1 LARELAPKLHSE
13 LDGASPF
20 IGKEGDMQIHQNP
33 DLRVLEVIAQSPGTA
48 LDDIVLECPDLTW
61 NQVFIA
67 IDRLSREGALKLTPK
82 GRGLY
87 TVHLSNDALQA
98 ARQQTII

>member
-1 LARELAPKLHSE
+1 
-13 LDGASPF
+13 
-20 IGKEGDMQIHQNP
+20 MQVQQST
-33 DLRVLEVIAQSPGTA
+33 DLRVLEVVVRSPGTP

-82 GRGLY
+82 GRGFY
-87 TVHLSNDALQA
+87 TVHLSNKALQEA
-98 ARQQTII
+98 QPHTLA

>member
-1 LARELAPKLHSE
+1 MQVQQSA
-13 LDGASPF
+13 AS
-20 IGKEGDMQIHQNP
+20 
-33 DLRVLEVIAQSPGTA
+33 RVLEVIVRSPGTA

-67 IDRLSREGALKLTPK
+67 IDRLSRDGALKLRPK

-87 TVHLSNDALQA
+87 TVHLSTDALDA
-98 ARQQTII
+98 AHNQIPV

>member
-1 LARELAPKLHSE
+1 MEV
-13 LDGASPF
+13 
-20 IGKEGDMQIHQNP
+20 QQNT
-33 DLRVLEVIAQSPGTA
+33 DLRVMEVIVRSPGTA

-67 IDRLSREGALKLTPK
+67 IDRLSREGSLKLTPK

-87 TVHLSNDALQA
+87 TVHLSNDDLQA
-98 ARQQTII
+98 AQQHTVV

>member
-1 LARELAPKLHSE
+1 
-13 LDGASPF
+13 
-20 IGKEGDMQIHQNP
+20 MQVQQSA
-33 DLRVLEVIAQSPGTA
+33 DLRVMEVVVRSPGTA

-67 IDRLSREGALKLTPK
+67 IDRLSREGSLKLTLK

-87 TVHLSNDALQA
+87 TVHLSNKSLQEA
-98 ARQQTII
+98 QRQTLG

>member
-1 LARELAPKLHSE
+1 
-13 LDGASPF
+13 
-20 IGKEGDMQIHQNP
+20 MQAQQST
-33 DLRVLEVIAQSPGTA
+33 DLRVLEVIVRSPGTA

-82 GRGLY
+82 GGGLY
-87 TVHLSNDALQA
+87 TVHLSNEALQGP
-98 ARQQTII
+98 RQQTVI

>member
-1 LARELAPKLHSE
+1 VAPKLHGGWTMQHISSE
-13 LDGASPF
+13 RGRA
-20 IGKEGDMQIHQNP
+20 MQLQQDT
-33 DLRVLEVIAQSPGTA
+33 DLRVLEVIVRSPGTA

-67 IDRLSREGALKLTPK
+67 IDHLSREGALKLTPK

-98 ARQQTII
+98 AQHQTLV

>member
-1 LARELAPKLHSE
+1 
-13 LDGASPF
+13 
-20 IGKEGDMQIHQNP
+20 MQVQQST
-33 DLRVLEVIAQSPGTA
+33 DLRVLEVVVRSPGTA
-48 LDDIVLECPDLTW
+48 LDDIVIECQDLTW

-67 IDRLSREGALKLTPK
+67 IDRLSREGSIKLAPK

-98 ARQQTII
+98 AQQQTLV